1 MKKRRWTNRKK
12 VTNKK
17 KMMFVPVI
25 EQNGYIE
32 RKIIDLRLVVVVYLR
47 KCLRLGQES
56 TGRPS

>member
-1 MKKRRWTNRKK
+1 
-12 VTNKK
+12 
-17 KMMFVPVI
+17 MFVPVI